1 MPSSSRAPVTPVLA
15 ATGDVFAQ
23 PGDPSFTGCFVC
35 GSKEH
40 SWRSCPKRNG
50 GGKGSGKGKS
60 GRSYLAES
68 IFMIQDADDGAP
80 DYLSDD
86 LPPNDWVGHRAAGS
100 SSSSTSAL
108 GARTGLPRVWDLRF
122 SEESQDIRGTA
133 CSTFV
138 ITSSADA
145 FASGAGETH
154 PGGLAVVDS
163 GATETVGS
171 LPAIEDLL
179 QCRFELNGKADQ
191 FRISDVPARRFRFGN
206 GAMGFSLS
214 HLLIPQ
220 ELGDV
225 QVELGIY
232 SLDVQNVPILLGIR
246 SLALKTVIDFEKN
259 VAVFASLNPYV
270 GIPLRR
276 SASGHVLIDLSQNWM
291 QDSFQHADP
300 TSAIGMAEQSSRAAC
315 FGCACTLRS
324 ASSR

>member
-1 MPSSSRAPVTPVLA
+1 
-15 ATGDVFAQ
+15 
-23 PGDPSFTGCFVC
+23 
-35 GSKEH
+35 
-40 SWRSCPKRNG
+40 
-50 GGKGSGKGKS
+50 
-60 GRSYLAES
+60 
-68 IFMIQDADDGAP
+68 MIQDADDGAP

-108 GARTGLPRVWDLRF
+108 GARTGLPRFWDLRF
-122 SEESQDIRGTA
+122 SEESQDIRETA